1 MSPRCSIC
9 RHPQRALID
18 VSVLRDGT
26 RLTAREFRVS
36 RPSLDRHKRHLSQ
49 IVAADQAQVFATR
62 NDGAIP
68 LLSRLDVMIRHCESA
83 LSQAQANRNF
93 SCAMRAIRELR
104 GYFELKCKLESD
116 ELKHRGLPKDF
127 PEQKSRASDGLQRPT
142 LDARDSLRATTLR
155 IRVRLARRELGETAI
170 ITEPNNLEYL
180 QEQYTALSAR
190 LEQRKLLKQ
199 SEGLARIPAAMTETG
214 KG

>member
-1 MSPRCSIC
+1 MSSRCSIC
-9 RHPQRALID
+9 RHPERASID

-26 RLTAREFRVS
+26 RLTARQFQVS

-49 IVAADQAQVFATR
+49 IIAADQAQMVATS

-68 LLSRLDVMIRHCESA
+68 LLSRLDVMIRHCESL
-83 LSQAQANRNF
+83 LSQAQANKNF
-93 SCAMRAIRELR
+93 PGAMRAIRELR
-104 GYFELKCKLESD
+104 AYFELKCKLESD

-155 IRVRLARRELGETAI
+155 MRIRWARQELGETAM

-180 QEQYTALSAR
+180 QEQYAALSAR
-190 LEQRKLLKQ
+190 LEQRRLLKQ
-199 SEGLARIPAAMTETG
+199 SESLGGIPTCNDRSVT
-214 KG
+214 

>member
-116 ELKHRGLPKDF
+116 ERKHRGLPNDRL
-127 PEQKSRASDGLQRPT
+127 EQKSGAGDSLLRPT
-142 LDARDSLRATTLR
+142 TDVYESLRAITLR
-155 IRVRLARRELGETAI
+155 IRIRLARRDLGETSM

-180 QEQYTALSAR
+180 QEQFAALSAR
-190 LEQRKLLKQ
+190 LEQRELLRQ
-199 SEGLARIPAAMTETG
+199 SEGLASIPTCNDRSAP
-214 KG
+214 